1 MVTRSA
7 AVKFGPRSIDNY
19 QGYLC
24 LYCNQRENN
33 ETLSDAGPRPPTFWT
48 FGYGCA
54 HKKLRIETKWRCQ
67 VALGRGKEPSAS
79 AEGGSRQDVT
89 RQDASRQEVADHI
102 ASMLESMRRL
112 AHQKDMS
119 LLYFLIGAAVEEAN
133 AEKASR
139 A

>member
-1 MVTRSA
+1 MAALTKSGGSKRNGGAKSRSA
-7 AVKFGPRSIDNY
+7 GA
-19 QGYLC
+19 
-24 LYCNQRENN
+24 
-33 ETLSDAGPRPPTFWT
+33 
-48 FGYGCA
+48 
-54 HKKLRIETKWRCQ
+54 
-67 VALGRGKEPSAS
+67 KEPSAS

-112 AHQKDMS
+112 VHQKDMS